1 MKWLQNLLFN
11 SIAVFLA
18 AYILSGVSVNNFLTA
33 VGVALVLGLI
43 NTFLKPILIFF
54 TLPINILSFGL
65 FTLVINA
72 GLVLLASS
80 LIDGFI
86 VVGLWSALWFSIL
99 VSTINWLLNRI

>member
-18 AYILSGVSVNNFLTA
+18 AYILSGVAVNNFLTA

-54 TLPINILSFGL
+54 TLPINILTFGL
-65 FTLVINA
+65 FTLIINA
-72 GLVLLASS
+72 SLVLLASS

-86 VVGLWSALWFSIL
+86 VVGLWPALWFSIL
-99 VSTINWLLNRI
+99 VSTINWLLNKI